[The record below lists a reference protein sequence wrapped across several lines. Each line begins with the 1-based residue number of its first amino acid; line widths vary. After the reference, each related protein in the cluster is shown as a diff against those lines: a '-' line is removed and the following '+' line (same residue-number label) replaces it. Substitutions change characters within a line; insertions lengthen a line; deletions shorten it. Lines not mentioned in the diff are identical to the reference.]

1 MLHVFRILAGRLT
14 RYQGRPK
21 QLYDFVKEKKNLLV
35 LIGNQALPKN
45 KPADNW
51 VGAFNLISH
60 VSLTGK
66 GM

>member
-1 MLHVFRILAGRLT
+1 MTLLR
-14 RYQGRPK
+14 
-21 QLYDFVKEKKNLLV
+21 KKKSISPN
-35 LIGNQALPKN
+35 GNQALPKN